1 MKINQIFHHFSKWE
15 DYKAG
20 FYNRSCFNDKEHIEK
35 SVKLLSNQKEFYSY
49 AKRVI
54 DEWVYSCEQNL
65 TDPSL
70 NKIAY
75 IGQSAC
81 CLANGTP
88 AFVTRN
94 AWWFIDDKD
103 KELANK
109 TAMKILNEWKQR
121 HIMKGSLWEKI
132 D

>member
-15 DYKAG
+15 DYKEG
-20 FYNRSCFNDKEHIEK
+20 FYNSTCEDVAEHIQK
-35 SVKLLSNQKEFYSY
+35 SVDLLSNQELFYNY
-49 AKRVI
+49 AKEVVEKWI
-54 DEWVYSCEQNL
+54 FSCEQNL

-81 CLANGTP
+81 CIANGTP

-94 AWWFIDDKD
+94 AWAYIEEENQK
-103 KELANK
+103 LANQ
-109 TAMKILNEWKQR
+109 TAKKVLHEWRYTQSL
-121 HIMKGSLWEKI
+121 KGSLWEK
-132 D
+132 